1 MLQFIT
7 SKSDRYSIKEEVQ
20 MAIEGGCLWIQV
32 SKSLPDGV
40 TQKDII
46 DELRPLCEEKET
58 FLLVDSDVELV
69 KEANIHGVLLK
80 NDDMNPA
87 EAREYLGAE
96 AVIGVEVN
104 NANKILA
111 LKGLDIDY
119 VVIDYNKF
127 SISEIQNI
135 IEEANKNGN
144 NIHIVVSGRMEIVE
158 MLSLMQIGVAGF
170 ALSEQIIESPNPV
183 IATTNILTALSH

>member
-7 SKSDRYSIKEEVQ
+7 SKSDKYSIKEEVQ

-40 TQKDII
+40 KQKDII

-80 NDDMNPA
+80 NEDMNPA

-104 NANKILA
+104 NANEILA

-135 IEEANKNGN
+135 IEEADKNGN

>member
-7 SKSDRYSIKEEVQ
+7 SKSDKYSIKEEVQ

-80 NDDMNPA
+80 NGDMNPA

-104 NANKILA
+104 NANEILA

-119 VVIDYNKF
+119 VVIDFDKF

-135 IEEANKNGN
+135 IEDANKNGN
-144 NIHIVVSGRMEIVE
+144 NIHIVVGGRMEIVE

-170 ALSEQIIESPNPV
+170 ALSEQIIVSPNPV
-183 IATTNILTALSH
+183 VATKNILTALSH

>member
-7 SKSDRYSIKEEVQ
+7 SKSDKYSIKEEVQ

-46 DELRPLCEEKET
+46 DELRPFCEEKET

-80 NDDMNPA
+80 NGDMNPA
-87 EAREYLGAE
+87 ETREYLGAE

-104 NANKILA
+104 NANEILA

-119 VVIDYNKF
+119 VVIDFDKF

-135 IEEANKNGN
+135 IEDANKNGN
-144 NIHIVVSGRMEIVE
+144 NIHIVVGGRMEIVE
-158 MLSLMQIGVAGF
+158 MLSLMQVGVAGF

-183 IATTNILTALSH
+183 VATKNILTALSH

>member
-7 SKSDRYSIKEEVQ
+7 SKSDKYSIKEEVQ

-80 NDDMNPA
+80 NEDMNPA

-104 NANKILA
+104 NANEILA

-135 IEEANKNGN
+135 IEEASKNGN

>member
-7 SKSDRYSIKEEVQ
+7 SKSDKYSIKEEVQ

-80 NDDMNPA
+80 NEDMNPA

-104 NANKILA
+104 NANEILA

>member
-104 NANKILA
+104 NTNKILA

>member
-7 SKSDRYSIKEEVQ
+7 SKSDKYSIKEEVQ

-80 NDDMNPA
+80 NEDMNPA

-104 NANKILA
+104 NANEILA
-111 LKGLDIDY
+111 LKGLDSDY

>member
-7 SKSDRYSIKEEVQ
+7 SKSDNYSIIEQAQ

-32 SKSLPDGV
+32 SNSLPDGV
-40 TQKDII
+40 TQKDIVN
-46 DELRPLCEEKET
+46 ELRPLCEEKGT
-58 FLLVDSDVELV
+58 FLIVDSDVELV
-69 KEANIHGVLLK
+69 REANIHGVFLK
-80 NDDMNPA
+80 KNDMNPA

-104 NANKILA
+104 NADEILA
-111 LKGLDIDY
+111 LKGLDTDY
-119 VVIDYNKF
+119 VVIDYDKF

-135 IEEANKNGN
+135 IVEANNNGN
-144 NIHIVVSGRMEIVE
+144 NIHIVVSGRIEIVE

-183 IATTNILTALSH
+183 VATTNILTALSH

>member
-7 SKSDRYSIKEEVQ
+7 SKSDKYSIKEEVQ

-32 SKSLPDGV
+32 SKSLPYGV

-46 DELRPLCEEKET
+46 EELRPLCEEKET

-80 NDDMNPA
+80 NGDMNPA

-104 NANKILA
+104 NANEILA

-119 VVIDYNKF
+119 VVIDFDKF

-135 IEEANKNGN
+135 IEDANKNGN
-144 NIHIVVSGRMEIVE
+144 NIHIVVGGRMEIVE

-183 IATTNILTALSH
+183 VATKNILTALSH

>member
-7 SKSDRYSIKEEVQ
+7 SKSDKYSIKEEVQ

-46 DELRPLCEEKET
+46 DELRPLCEDKET

-80 NDDMNPA
+80 NEDMNPA

-104 NANKILA
+104 NANEILA